1 MTHRAFWVSTRA
13 VALVA
18 VLLIALPARGQERRS
33 FLHVD
38 DQILPAMSQSVA
50 IKYWEA
56 HPAQAPPYLR
66 SRLRMLSTQRT
77 LGAAT
82 SGLAPVTGDRFNLDN
97 TGLPQNEESVTAC
110 GPDGKV
116 VLGGTNDYRG
126 LLADP
131 RHQNFTGWSLSTDG
145 GLSVRNEG
153 LLPDLRFPDGR
164 RVPSGGDPVDVA
176 DSACHL
182 FAGTLNYNFNT
193 ALAPERPHSGV
204 GVYRSGANVL
214 AACPRGADPSCW
226 PLKKVVAVAP
236 RHHFYDKEWIDVGSS
251 GSAGEVVW
259 VVFTDF
265 RSPFQSSIKAVRCG
279 ARLRKC
285 TRPIKI
291 SSKLNGP
298 GLPFAQFP
306 DVKIGPDGRTY
317 ILWTEIHHGLFPSGA
332 THMVHKL
339 RVAPA
344 GSTSFGPARVVARE
358 TRPLWNKNPLHA
370 NDFRVATIPKLTV
383 MTVGSQAKIFVTWER
398 CRFLDPQVA
407 GGVEPPPTV
416 CEEPQ
421 VVLTSSRSSGR
432 TWSSPTVLSVGG
444 DNYFPTIASDGSGDL
459 AVAWYTS
466 RFDRVFHNRQDV
478 ELVTL
483 DPKSKRVVT
492 RRRVTKVS
500 NEPEADPTV
509 FGYFIGDYFQ
519 AFVLDGSAYV
529 HFNANYRSTYFL
541 GRGLPIP
548 QQDNFL
554 RRVSL

>member
-1 MTHRAFWVSTRA
+1 MTRRAFWISTRA
-13 VALVA
+13 VALGL
-18 VLLIALPARGQERRS
+18 VLLIELPAGGQVKRS
-33 FLHVD
+33 PSQID
-38 DQILPAMSQSVA
+38 DRLLSAMSQSVA

-66 SRLRMLSTQRT
+66 SSVRMLSTQGGRT
-77 LGAAT
+77 AAG
-82 SGLAPVTGDRFNLDN
+82 SSLAPATGDRFNLDN

-116 VLGGTNDYRG
+116 VVGGTNDYRG

-131 RHQNFTGWSLSTDG
+131 QHQDLTGWDLSTDYG
-145 GLSVRNEG
+145 QSVRNEG

-164 RVPSGGDPVDVA
+164 RIPSGGDPVDVA
-176 DSACHL
+176 DGACHV
-182 FAGTLNYNFNT
+182 FAGTLNFNFRT
-193 ALAPERPHSGV
+193 PLVPERPHSGI
-204 GVYRSGANVL
+204 GVYRSTPGVL

-226 PLKKVVAVAP
+226 PRKKVVAVAP
-236 RHHFYDKEWIDVGSS
+236 RHHFYDKEWIDVGNS
-251 GSAGEVVW
+251 GGAGEVVW
-259 VVFTDF
+259 IVFTDF
-265 RSPFQSSIKAVRCG
+265 RSQFQSTIRGVRCG

-285 TRPIKI
+285 SRPIRI
-291 SSKLNGP
+291 SSNLFGP
-298 GLPFAQFP
+298 GLPFAQFA

-317 ILWTEIHHGLFPSGA
+317 VLWTEIHHGLYPKGV

-358 TRPLWNKNPLHA
+358 IRPLWTKNPLHA

-383 MTVGSQAKIFVTWER
+383 TTVAAKPKIFVTWER

-407 GGVEPPPTV
+407 EGVEPGPSV

-432 TWSSPTVLSVGG
+432 RWSRPTVLSVAG
-444 DNYFPTIASDGSGDL
+444 DNYFPTLSSDRSGDL

-478 ELVTL
+478 ELVTVE
-483 DPKSKRVVT
+483 PNSGRVVT
-492 RRRVTKVS
+492 RRRVTKLS
-500 NEPEADPTV
+500 NESEADPTL

-519 AFVLDGSAYV
+519 TFVLHGRAYV
-529 HFNANYRSTYFL
+529 HFNANYRSAYFL

-554 RRVSL
+554 RRVPL